1 MTVLFF
7 DGRNAHVKRNIMNK
21 KKTRNVVL
29 NLTDGQC
36 EFLTKICGESS
47 LTVGELI
54 SSFVEDLTAEEKE
67 NDRAKYANQWF
78 EKREFSNDA
87 EDSLLRHLLK
97 NSYDP
102 QDYLNDIEYLE
113 SLTEDKRSY
122 AINNKED
129 KNYLDIIKE
138 YDEEIITC
146 KDGIKVREE
155 GWKQKESTDMK
166 KEIRKIEEW
175 AEEKNEL
182 LYSTDEVQ
190 NEQKNISLYFVSCAH
205 ESFLRKDMEEVF
217 KEGSVFLQ
225 DQVDDTVTEVFTNLN
240 DAKEELKN
248 KSTTVMDNGRYI
260 DKEEYALI
268 ERVYD
273 LESVLDDND
282 EIHNEEEFIN
292 ALKEHPNDFGDY
304 EVIGMTYDIIDYSKL
319 NKWVKVYDEND
330 PNNDERNYF
339 VAFEE
344 YSDAMRFSEDIENG
358 TYDYFMWHEDG
369 TYDYFLWQKVDNDL
383 SKNEIIAK
391 ILFDDKDC
399 SVATKFEYGT
409 PYAETM
415 TSDEFDE
422 VFEKRLNKFIENERS
437 GQSM

>member
-1 MTVLFF
+1 
-7 DGRNAHVKRNIMNK
+7 MNK

-36 EFLTKICGESS
+36 EILTKICGESS
-47 LTVGELI
+47 LPVGELI

-67 NDRAKYANQWF
+67 NDRAKYANQWL
-78 EKREFSNDA
+78 EKREFSKKA

-129 KNYLDIIKE
+129 ENYLDIIKE

-146 KDGIKVREE
+146 KNGIKVWEE

-319 NKWVKVYDEND
+319 NKWVKVYDEDD
-330 PNNDERNYF
+330 PHNDEKNYF

-344 YSDAMRFSEDIENG
+344 YSDAMRFSEDIVNG

-369 TYDYFLWQKVDNDL
+369 TYDYFMWQKVDNDL

-391 ILFDDKDC
+391 ILFDDKNC

-409 PYAETM
+409 PEVETM

-422 VFEKRLNKFIENERS
+422 VFEKRLNKFIENETKR
-437 GQSM
+437 QAI

>member
-1 MTVLFF
+1 
-7 DGRNAHVKRNIMNK
+7 MNK

-36 EFLTKICGESS
+36 EILTKICGESS
-47 LTVGELI
+47 LPVGELI

-67 NDRAKYANQWF
+67 NDRAKYANQWL
-78 EKREFSNDA
+78 EKREFSKKA

-129 KNYLDIIKE
+129 ENYLDIIKE

-146 KDGIKVREE
+146 KDGIKVWEE
-155 GWKQKESTDMK
+155 GWKQKEIADMK
-166 KEIRKIEEW
+166 KEIRKLEEW
-175 AEEKNEL
+175 VDEKNEL

-190 NEQKNISLYFVSCAH
+190 NEQKNISLYFVSRAH
-205 ESFLRKDMEEVF
+205 NSFLRKDMEEVF

-268 ERVYD
+268 KRVYD

-319 NKWVKVYDEND
+319 NKWVKVYDEDD
-330 PNNDERNYF
+330 PYNDERNYF
-339 VAFEE
+339 VAFEK
-344 YSDAMRFSEDIENG
+344 YNDAMRFSEDIENG
-358 TYDYFMWHEDG
+358 TYDYFKWHEDG

-391 ILFDDKDC
+391 ILFDDKGC

>member
-1 MTVLFF
+1 
-7 DGRNAHVKRNIMNK
+7 MNK

-36 EFLTKICGESS
+36 EILTKICGESS
-47 LTVGELI
+47 LSVGELI
-54 SSFVEDLTAEEKE
+54 SSFVEDLTAAEEKE
-67 NDRAKYANQWF
+67 NEREKYANQWL
-78 EKREFSNDA
+78 EKREFSKKA

-113 SLTEDKRSY
+113 CLTEYKSSY

-129 KNYLDIIKE
+129 ENYLDIIKE
-138 YDEEIITC
+138 YDDEIITC
-146 KDGIKVREE
+146 KNGIKVWEE
-155 GWKQKESTDMK
+155 GWKQKESADMK
-166 KEIRKIEEW
+166 KEIMKLEEW
-175 AEEKNEL
+175 ADEKNEL

-205 ESFLRKDMEEVF
+205 NSFLRKDMEEVF

-268 ERVYD
+268 KRVYD

-304 EVIGMTYDIIDYSKL
+304 EVIGMTYDIINYSKL
-319 NKWVKVYDEND
+319 NKWVKVYDEDD
-330 PNNDERNYF
+330 PYNDERNYF
-339 VAFEE
+339 VAFEK
-344 YSDAMRFSEDIENG
+344 YNDAMRFSEDIENG
-358 TYDYFMWHEDG
+358 TYDYFLWHEDG

-409 PYAETM
+409 PDAETM

>member
-1 MTVLFF
+1 
-7 DGRNAHVKRNIMNK
+7 MNK

-36 EFLTKICGESS
+36 EILTKICGENS
-47 LTVGELI
+47 LPVGELI
-54 SSFVEDLTAEEKE
+54 SSFVEDLTAGEKE
-67 NDRAKYANQWF
+67 NDREKYANQWL
-78 EKREFSNDA
+78 EKREFSKKA

-129 KNYLDIIKE
+129 ENYLDIIKE

-146 KDGIKVREE
+146 KDGIKVWEE

-175 AEEKNEL
+175 VEEKNEL

-225 DQVDDTVTEVFTNLN
+225 DQVDDTVTEVFTNLI

-319 NKWVKVYDEND
+319 NKWVKVYDEDD
-330 PNNDERNYF
+330 PHNDERNYF
-339 VAFEE
+339 VAFDK

-422 VFEKRLNKFIENERS
+422 VFEKRFIKFIENERS

>member
-1 MTVLFF
+1 
-7 DGRNAHVKRNIMNK
+7 MNK

-36 EFLTKICGESS
+36 EILTKICGESS

-146 KDGIKVREE
+146 KDGIKVWEE

>member
-1 MTVLFF
+1 
-7 DGRNAHVKRNIMNK
+7 MNK

-36 EFLTKICGESS
+36 EILTKICGESS
-47 LTVGELI
+47 LPVGELI

-67 NDRAKYANQWF
+67 NDRAKYANQWL
-78 EKREFSNDA
+78 EKREFSKKA

-129 KNYLDIIKE
+129 ENYLDIIKE

-146 KDGIKVREE
+146 KDGIKVWEE
-155 GWKQKESTDMK
+155 GWKQKEIADMK
-166 KEIRKIEEW
+166 KEIRKLEEW
-175 AEEKNEL
+175 VDEKNEL

-190 NEQKNISLYFVSCAH
+190 NEQKNISLYFVSRAH
-205 ESFLRKDMEEVF
+205 NSFLRKDMEEVF

-268 ERVYD
+268 KRVYD

-319 NKWVKVYDEND
+319 NKWVKVYDEDD
-330 PNNDERNYF
+330 PYNDERNYF
-339 VAFEE
+339 VAFEK
-344 YSDAMRFSEDIENG
+344 YNDAMRFSEDIENG
-358 TYDYFMWHEDG
+358 TYDYFKWHEDG

>member
-1 MTVLFF
+1 
-7 DGRNAHVKRNIMNK
+7 MNK
-21 KKTRNVVL
+21 RKTRNVVL

-36 EFLTKICGESS
+36 EILTKICGESS

-146 KDGIKVREE
+146 KDGIKVWEE

-319 NKWVKVYDEND
+319 NKWVKVYDEDD

>member
-1 MTVLFF
+1 
-7 DGRNAHVKRNIMNK
+7 MNK

-36 EFLTKICGESS
+36 EILTKICGESS

-146 KDGIKVREE
+146 KDGIKVWEE

-304 EVIGMTYDIIDYSKL
+304 EVIDMTYDIIDYSKL
-319 NKWVKVYDEND
+319 NKWVKVYDEDD

-422 VFEKRLNKFIENERS
+422 VFEKRFIKFIENERS

>member
-1 MTVLFF
+1 
-7 DGRNAHVKRNIMNK
+7 MNK
-21 KKTRNVVL
+21 KKERNVVL
-29 NLTDGQC
+29 NLTDEQC
-36 EFLTKICGESS
+36 EILTKICGESS
-47 LTVGELI
+47 LPVGELI

-67 NDRAKYANQWF
+67 NDRAKYANQWL
-78 EKREFSNDA
+78 EKREFSKKA

-102 QDYLNDIEYLE
+102 QDYLNDLEYLE

-122 AINNKED
+122 AINNKDDE
-129 KNYLDIIKE
+129 NYIDIIKE
-138 YDEEIITC
+138 YDDEIITC
-146 KDGIKVREE
+146 KNGIQVWEE
-155 GWKQKESTDMK
+155 GWKQKESADMK
-166 KEIRKIEEW
+166 KEIKKLEEW
-175 AEEKNEL
+175 VDEKNEL
-182 LYSTDEVQ
+182 LYSTDEVK
-190 NEQKNISLYFVSCAH
+190 NEQKNISLYFVSRAH
-205 ESFLRKDMEEVF
+205 NSFLRKDMEEVF

-240 DAKEELKN
+240 DAREELKN
-248 KSTTVMDNGRYI
+248 KSTTVIDNGRYI

-319 NKWVKVYDEND
+319 NKWVKVYDEDD
-330 PNNDERNYF
+330 PHNDERNYF

-409 PYAETM
+409 PEVETM

-422 VFEKRLNKFIENERS
+422 VFEKRLNKFIENETKKHS
-437 GQSM
+437 F

>member
-1 MTVLFF
+1 
-7 DGRNAHVKRNIMNK
+7 MNK
-21 KKTRNVVL
+21 KKTRNVLL
-29 NLTDGQC
+29 NLTDEQC
-36 EFLTKICGESS
+36 EILTKICGENS
-47 LTVGELI
+47 LSVGKLI
-54 SSFVEDLTAEEKE
+54 SSFIEDLTAAAETKE
-67 NDRAKYANQWF
+67 NDRAKYANQWL
-78 EKREFSNDA
+78 EKREFSKKA

-122 AINNKED
+122 AINNKDDE
-129 KNYLDIIKE
+129 NYIDIIKE
-138 YDEEIITC
+138 YDDEIITC
-146 KDGIKVREE
+146 KNGIQVWEE
-155 GWKQKESTDMK
+155 GWKQKESADMK
-166 KEIRKIEEW
+166 KEIRRLEEW
-175 AEEKNEL
+175 VDEKNEL
-182 LYSTDEVQ
+182 LYSTDEVK
-190 NEQKNISLYFVSCAH
+190 NEQKNISLYFVSRAH
-205 ESFLRKDMEEVF
+205 NSFLRKDMEEVF

-225 DQVDDTVTEVFTNLN
+225 DQVDDTVTEVFANLN
-240 DAKEELKN
+240 DAREELKN
-248 KSTTVMDNGRYI
+248 KSTTVIDNGRYI

-319 NKWVKVYDEND
+319 NKWVKVYDEDD
-330 PNNDERNYF
+330 PHNDERNYF
-339 VAFEE
+339 VAFDK
-344 YSDAMRFSEDIENG
+344 YSDAMRFSEDIEDG

-422 VFEKRLNKFIENERS
+422 MFEKRLNKFIENERS

>member
-1 MTVLFF
+1 
-7 DGRNAHVKRNIMNK
+7 MNK

-36 EFLTKICGESS
+36 EILTKICGESS

-146 KDGIKVREE
+146 KDGIKVWEE

-319 NKWVKVYDEND
+319 NKWVKVYDEDD

>member
-1 MTVLFF
+1 
-7 DGRNAHVKRNIMNK
+7 MNK

-36 EFLTKICGESS
+36 EILTKICGESS
-47 LTVGELI
+47 LPVGELI

-67 NDRAKYANQWF
+67 NDRAKYANQWL
-78 EKREFSNDA
+78 EKREFSKKA

-129 KNYLDIIKE
+129 ENYLDIIKE

-146 KDGIKVREE
+146 KDGIKVWEE
-155 GWKQKESTDMK
+155 GWKQKEIADMK
-166 KEIRKIEEW
+166 KEIRKLEEW
-175 AEEKNEL
+175 VDDKNEL

-190 NEQKNISLYFVSCAH
+190 NEQKNISLYFVSRAH
-205 ESFLRKDMEEVF
+205 NSFLRKDMEEVF

-268 ERVYD
+268 KRVYN

-319 NKWVKVYDEND
+319 NKWVKVYDEDD
-330 PNNDERNYF
+330 PYNDERNYF
-339 VAFEE
+339 VAFEK
-344 YSDAMRFSEDIENG
+344 YNDAMRFSEDIENG
-358 TYDYFMWHEDG
+358 TYDYFKWHEDG

>member
-1 MTVLFF
+1 
-7 DGRNAHVKRNIMNK
+7 MNK

-36 EFLTKICGESS
+36 EILTKICGENS
-47 LTVGELI
+47 LPVGELI
-54 SSFVEDLTAEEKE
+54 SSFVEDLTAGEKE
-67 NDRAKYANQWF
+67 NDREKYANQWL
-78 EKREFSNDA
+78 EKREFSKKA

-102 QDYLNDIEYLE
+102 QDYLNNIEYLE

-129 KNYLDIIKE
+129 ENYLDIIKE
-138 YDEEIITC
+138 YDDEIITC
-146 KDGIKVREE
+146 KDGIKVWEE
-155 GWKQKESTDMK
+155 GWKQKESADMK

-319 NKWVKVYDEND
+319 NKWVKVYDEDD
-330 PNNDERNYF
+330 PHNDERNYF

-344 YSDAMRFSEDIENG
+344 YSDAMRFSKDIEN
-358 TYDYFMWHEDG
+358 G

>member
-1 MTVLFF
+1 
-7 DGRNAHVKRNIMNK
+7 MNK

-36 EFLTKICGESS
+36 EILTKICGESS
-47 LTVGELI
+47 LPVGELI

-67 NDRAKYANQWF
+67 NDRAKYANQWL
-78 EKREFSNDA
+78 EKREFSKKA

-122 AINNKED
+122 AINNKDDE
-129 KNYLDIIKE
+129 NYIDIIKE
-138 YDEEIITC
+138 YDDEIITC
-146 KDGIKVREE
+146 KNGIHVWEE
-155 GWKQKESTDMK
+155 GWKQKESADMK
-166 KEIRKIEEW
+166 KEIRKLEEW
-175 AEEKNEL
+175 VDEKNEL
-182 LYSTDEVQ
+182 LYSTDEVK
-190 NEQKNISLYFVSCAH
+190 NEQKNISLYFVSRAH
-205 ESFLRKDMEEVF
+205 NSFLRKDMEEVF

-240 DAKEELKN
+240 DARKELKN
-248 KSTTVMDNGRYI
+248 KSTTVIDNGRYI

-273 LESVLDDND
+273 LESVLDEND
-282 EIHNEEEFIN
+282 EIHNEAEFIN

-319 NKWVKVYDEND
+319 NKWVKVYDEDD
-330 PNNDERNYF
+330 PHNDERNYF

-409 PYAETM
+409 PEVETM

>member
-1 MTVLFF
+1 
-7 DGRNAHVKRNIMNK
+7 MNK

-36 EFLTKICGESS
+36 EILTKICGESS
-47 LTVGELI
+47 LPVGELI

-67 NDRAKYANQWF
+67 NDRAKYANQWL
-78 EKREFSNDA
+78 EKREFSKKA

-122 AINNKED
+122 AIYNKED
-129 KNYLDIIKE
+129 ENYLDIIKE

-146 KDGIKVREE
+146 KDGIKVWEE
-155 GWKQKESTDMK
+155 GWKQKESADMK

-175 AEEKNEL
+175 TEEKNEL

-319 NKWVKVYDEND
+319 NKWVKVYDEDD
-330 PNNDERNYF
+330 PHNDERNYF
-339 VAFEE
+339 VAFDK

>member
-1 MTVLFF
+1 
-7 DGRNAHVKRNIMNK
+7 MNK

-36 EFLTKICGESS
+36 EILTKICGESS

-146 KDGIKVREE
+146 KDGIKVWEE

-166 KEIRKIEEW
+166 KEIREIEEW

-292 ALKEHPNDFGDY
+292 TLKEHPNDFGDY

-319 NKWVKVYDEND
+319 NKWVKVYDEDD

-344 YSDAMRFSEDIENG
+344 YNDAMRFSEDIENG

>member
-1 MTVLFF
+1 
-7 DGRNAHVKRNIMNK
+7 MNK

-36 EFLTKICGESS
+36 EILTKICGESS
-47 LTVGELI
+47 LPVGELI
-54 SSFVEDLTAEEKE
+54 SSFVEDLTAEKKE
-67 NDRAKYANQWF
+67 NDGVKYANQWL
-78 EKREFSNDA
+78 EKREFSKKA
-87 EDSLLRHLLK
+87 EDSLLRHLLE

-102 QDYLNDIEYLE
+102 QDYLNDLEYLE
-113 SLTEDKRSY
+113 SLTEDKKSY
-122 AINNKED
+122 IINNKED
-129 KNYLDIIKE
+129 ENYLDIIKE

-146 KDGIKVREE
+146 KDGIKVWEE
-155 GWKQKESTDMK
+155 GWKQKESADMK
-166 KEIRKIEEW
+166 KEIRKMEEW
-175 AEEKNEL
+175 VEEKNEL
-182 LYSTDEVQ
+182 LYSTDEV
-190 NEQKNISLYFVSCAH
+190 NNDNKFISLYFVSSAH
-205 ESFLRKDMEEVF
+205 ASFLRKDMKEVF
-217 KEGSVFLQ
+217 KEGSVFYQ
-225 DQVDDTVTEVFTNLN
+225 DQIEETATGIYKNVDDARNRLR
-240 DAKEELKN
+240 EE
-248 KSTTVMDNGRYI
+248 STTVIDNGRYI

-273 LESVLDDND
+273 LEAVFDDND
-282 EIHNEEEFIN
+282 EIHNEDEFIT

-319 NKWVKVYDEND
+319 NKWVKVYDEDD
-330 PNNDERNYF
+330 PYNDERNYF
-339 VAFEE
+339 VAFEK
-344 YSDAMRFSEDIENG
+344 YDDAMRFSEDIENG

-409 PYAETM
+409 PYVETM

>member
-1 MTVLFF
+1 
-7 DGRNAHVKRNIMNK
+7 MNK

-36 EFLTKICGESS
+36 EILTKICGESS
-47 LTVGELI
+47 LSVGELI
-54 SSFVEDLTAEEKE
+54 SSFVEDLTAAEEKE
-67 NDRAKYANQWF
+67 NEREKYANQWL
-78 EKREFSNDA
+78 EKREFSKKA

-113 SLTEDKRSY
+113 CLTEDKSSY

-129 KNYLDIIKE
+129 ENYLDIIKE
-138 YDEEIITC
+138 YDDEIITC
-146 KDGIKVREE
+146 KNGIKVWEE
-155 GWKQKESTDMK
+155 GWKQKEIADMK
-166 KEIRKIEEW
+166 KEIRKLEEW
-175 AEEKNEL
+175 VDEKNEL

-190 NEQKNISLYFVSCAH
+190 NEQKNISLYFVSRAH
-205 ESFLRKDMEEVF
+205 NSFLRKDMEEVF

-240 DAKEELKN
+240 DAKEDLKN

-268 ERVYD
+268 KRVYD

-319 NKWVKVYDEND
+319 NKWVKVYDEDD
-330 PNNDERNYF
+330 PYNDERNYF
-339 VAFEE
+339 VAFEK
-344 YSDAMRFSEDIENG
+344 YNDAMRFSEDIENG
-358 TYDYFMWHEDG
+358 TYDYFKWHEDG

>member
-1 MTVLFF
+1 
-7 DGRNAHVKRNIMNK
+7 MNK

-36 EFLTKICGESS
+36 EILTKICGESS
-47 LTVGELI
+47 LPVGELI

-67 NDRAKYANQWF
+67 NDRAKYANQWL
-78 EKREFSNDA
+78 EKREFSKKA

-122 AINNKED
+122 AINNKDDE
-129 KNYLDIIKE
+129 NYIDIIKE
-138 YDEEIITC
+138 YDDEIITC
-146 KDGIKVREE
+146 KNGIHVWEE
-155 GWKQKESTDMK
+155 GWKQKESADMK
-166 KEIRKIEEW
+166 KEIRKLEEW
-175 AEEKNEL
+175 VDEKNEL
-182 LYSTDEVQ
+182 LYSTDEVK
-190 NEQKNISLYFVSCAH
+190 NEQKNISLYFVSRAH
-205 ESFLRKDMEEVF
+205 NSFLRKDMEEVF

-240 DAKEELKN
+240 DARKELKN
-248 KSTTVMDNGRYI
+248 KSTTVIDNGRYI

-273 LESVLDDND
+273 LESVLDEND
-282 EIHNEEEFIN
+282 EIHNEAEFIN

-319 NKWVKVYDEND
+319 NKWVKVYDEDD
-330 PNNDERNYF
+330 PHNDERNYF

-409 PYAETM
+409 PDAETM
-415 TSDEFDE
+415 TSEE
-422 VFEKRLNKFIENERS
+422 RLNKLIENETKR
-437 GQSM
+437 QAI

>member
-1 MTVLFF
+1 
-7 DGRNAHVKRNIMNK
+7 MNK

-36 EFLTKICGESS
+36 EILTKICGESS
-47 LTVGELI
+47 LPVGELI

-67 NDRAKYANQWF
+67 NDRAKYANQWL
-78 EKREFSNDA
+78 EKREFSKKA

-129 KNYLDIIKE
+129 ENYLDIIKE

-146 KDGIKVREE
+146 KDGIKVWEE
-155 GWKQKESTDMK
+155 GWKQKEIADMK
-166 KEIRKIEEW
+166 KEIRKLEEW
-175 AEEKNEL
+175 VDEKNEL

-190 NEQKNISLYFVSCAH
+190 NEQKNISLYFVSRAH
-205 ESFLRKDMEEVF
+205 NSFLRKDMEEVF

-268 ERVYD
+268 KRVYD

-319 NKWVKVYDEND
+319 NKWVKVYDEDD
-330 PNNDERNYF
+330 PYNDERNYF
-339 VAFEE
+339 VAFEK
-344 YSDAMRFSEDIENG
+344 YNDAMRFSEDIENG
-358 TYDYFMWHEDG
+358 TYDYFKWHEDG

-391 ILFDDKDC
+391 ILFDDNDC